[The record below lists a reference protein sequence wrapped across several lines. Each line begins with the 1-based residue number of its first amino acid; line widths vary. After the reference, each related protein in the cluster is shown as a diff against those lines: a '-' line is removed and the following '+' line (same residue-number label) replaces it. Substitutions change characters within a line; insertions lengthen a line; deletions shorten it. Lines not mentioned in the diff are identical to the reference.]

1 MISRMSLSSSDL
13 NRAGKYNESSARNNA
28 LGGHQIQT
36 PIGFGLEVRSFGNFH
51 HKRKKDEFA
60 RLNQICEMSNSYVMI
75 ELNTHTHCAFEFPNR
90 SQKCIFDAS
99 SMGCIAEAPLNGTAV
114 RIHEH
119 GPKISD
125 FPHEVHF

>member
-60 RLNQICEMSNSYVMI
+60 RLNQICEMSNTSRARSAARPRCYSYA
-75 ELNTHTHCAFEFPNR
+75 LR
-90 SQKCIFDAS
+90 
-99 SMGCIAEAPLNGTAV
+99 V
-114 RIHEH
+114 RIPEQ
-119 GPKISD
+119 IT
-125 FPHEVHF
+125 EVHFRCIIHGLHRRGST

>member
-75 ELNTHTHCAFEFPNR
+75 ELNINISYGLPGSVRFCVSGCFSVGQLQERF
-90 SQKCIFDAS
+90 FDLVLS
-99 SMGCIAEAPLNGTAV
+99 S
-114 RIHEH
+114 
-119 GPKISD
+119 S
-125 FPHEVHF
+125 